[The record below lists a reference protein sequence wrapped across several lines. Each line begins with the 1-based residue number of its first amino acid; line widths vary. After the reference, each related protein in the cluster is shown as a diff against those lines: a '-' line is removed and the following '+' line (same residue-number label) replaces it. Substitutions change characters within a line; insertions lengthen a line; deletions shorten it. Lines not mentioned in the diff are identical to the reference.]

1 MDNYIKCECMTKR
14 LKGNIVLD
22 NISLS
27 VKKGEF
33 LVLKGHNGSGKTMIL
48 RAISGLMRLNSGAVY
63 VDNEMIR
70 KQKQFPDSMG
80 ILIEYPSFIP
90 GYTGFQN
97 LKFLSSINNKISD
110 EEIYNIIQRVGLDKT
125 DKRKYKRYSLG
136 MKQRLGIAQAL
147 MEQPTLLLLDEPT
160 NALDSDGIK
169 DVLDI
174 LKVEK
179 SKGTTIIVASH
190 DVHVLDNEIVDRIVH
205 VNNGR
210 LVD

>member
-1 MDNYIKCECMTKR
+1 
-14 LKGNIVLD
+14 
-22 NISLS
+22 
-27 VKKGEF
+27 
-33 LVLKGHNGSGKTMIL
+33 
-48 RAISGLMRLNSGAVY
+48 
-63 VDNEMIR
+63 
-70 KQKQFPDSMG
+70 
-80 ILIEYPSFIP
+80 
-90 GYTGFQN
+90 
-97 LKFLSSINNKISD
+97 
-110 EEIYNIIQRVGLDKT
+110 
-125 DKRKYKRYSLG
+125 

-169 DVLDI
+169 EVLDI

>member
-63 VDNEMIR
+63 VDNEMIG

-97 LKFLSSINNKISD
+97 LRFLSSINNKISD

>member
-48 RAISGLMRLNSGAVY
+48 RAISGLMRLNSGFVY
-63 VDNEMIR
+63 VDNEIIG

-147 MEQPTLLLLDEPT
+147 MEQPKLLLLDEPT

-190 DVHVLDNEIVDRIVH
+190 DVHVLDNEVVDRIVH
-205 VNNGR
+205 VNNGK

>member
-1 MDNYIKCECMTKR
+1 
-14 LKGNIVLD
+14 
-22 NISLS
+22 
-27 VKKGEF
+27 
-33 LVLKGHNGSGKTMIL
+33 MIL
-48 RAISGLMRLNSGAVY
+48 RAISGLMRLNSGVVY
-63 VDNEMIR
+63 IDNEIIG

-90 GYTGFQN
+90 VYWFSE
-97 LKFLSSINNKISD
+97 FEILSSINNKISD

-147 MEQPTLLLLDEPT
+147 MEQPKLLLLDEPT

-179 SKGTTIIVASH
+179 PR
-190 DVHVLDNEIVDRIVH
+190 E
-205 VNNGR
+205 R
-210 LVD
+210 LLL

>member
-48 RAISGLMRLNSGAVY
+48 RAISGLMRLNSGFVY
-63 VDNEMIR
+63 VDNEITG

-147 MEQPTLLLLDEPT
+147 MEQPKLLLLDEPT

-205 VNNGR
+205 VNNGK

>member
-1 MDNYIKCECMTKR
+1 MRKFI
-14 LKGNIVLD
+14 
-22 NISLS
+22 
-27 VKKGEF
+27 
-33 LVLKGHNGSGKTMIL
+33 IL
-48 RAISGLMRLNSGAVY
+48 F
-63 VDNEMIR
+63 
-70 KQKQFPDSMG
+70 K
-80 ILIEYPSFIP
+80 
-90 GYTGFQN
+90 
-97 LKFLSSINNKISD
+97 
-110 EEIYNIIQRVGLDKT
+110 GLDLIKQIRESIKDT
-125 DKRKYKRYSLG
+125 LLG